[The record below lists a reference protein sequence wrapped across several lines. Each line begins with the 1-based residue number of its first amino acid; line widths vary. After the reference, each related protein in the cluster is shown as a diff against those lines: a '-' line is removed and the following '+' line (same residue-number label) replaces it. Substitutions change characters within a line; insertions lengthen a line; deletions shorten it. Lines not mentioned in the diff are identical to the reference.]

1 MNNLKTYT
9 QYNEGILIPKK
20 NDDVAKKILN
30 YITEHID
37 DRYYV
42 NFSKKEQIYIADIN
56 LSEMPDDPLGYTDWN
71 SDDIFTLY
79 SSISYVKIDDKQLDV
94 SDYLIKKIYRTFE
107 NIDNVKKQKERKGN
121 VNTNK
126 KLNMD
131 DIRRI

>member
-107 NIDNVKKQKERKGN
+107 NANADNVEKKRERKRN
-121 VNTNK
+121 IDLK
-126 KLNMD
+126 MD